1 MGVETGSCVIPGF
14 ASLMRF
20 ICGRWNSRS
29 EPGSMFPPMF
39 VPKFLSA
46 FLSAIPNFLSTFL
59 MIFMRVSLR
68 ASLTVFLS
76 LALVIFNAAGALAQD
91 QDTDT
96 TGPVGMFE
104 IPASHDGSTPF
115 SVTIVFDEEPKQVGK
130 RIQGL
135 LVNIPPHDP
144 PYRTVTHGP
153 EFSNREKDPNDRRR
167 YSFTATPQAPVD
179 LRFRVSRGFT
189 DSAGN
194 EGLPI
199 NSLVIPY
206 IATGNTLPQANAGPD
221 QRVDSG
227 ASVTLNGSG
236 SSDGNGTFTYSW
248 VRTGGTGQAVIL
260 DDATAAMP
268 VFTAE
273 TLVPGAASVDYVFGL
288 TVTDDDDATD
298 TDTVTITVVSG
309 NVIPIADAGDDQTV
323 DSGAMVTLDSSR
335 SMDSDG
341 TIASREWT
349 RVRGTS
355 GESVTL
361 NDATA
366 ASPTFTADSV
376 AAGTADVTHVFELV
390 VTDDDGAESVADT
403 VMITIVAPFS
413 LTVAEAGTDQ
423 DMVPSGMRVFLDG
436 RGSVT
441 DRRRTIVSYV
451 WERTGGTGELIP
463 LGNTKAEQL
472 IFFAETLAPG
482 APDVTYVLDLTVTDS
497 AGYTDTD
504 TVVITVISG
513 FADPVADAGPDVEV
527 GSGTLVT
534 LDGRGS
540 TVDRRRTIASRAW
553 QRTGGTGNAVIWSD
567 ASVEQPTFTAQSLT
581 EGAADVTH
589 EFTLTVTDSEGETDT
604 DTVIVTVTAGNATP
618 VADAGENRTVIS
630 ETMVELD
637 GSGSTDSGGMVA
649 SYAWTRTGGTADI
662 DVELEN
668 EDTAKPTFE
677 ADALQP
683 GAADVIHIFSLVV
696 TDDDNVESVADTV
709 TITVTPPMTAP
720 TADAGADQLVDSGE
734 RVILDGSGSYDIDGK
749 IASRSWQR
757 TGGTGGSVTLSSAS
771 AARPVFT
778 ADRLASG
785 ATDVTHVFT
794 LTVTDDEGMTD
805 TDTVTITVTAEER
818 IPPTGKFEHPQTHD
832 GKTGFTVALVFD
844 KEVVF
849 DYKNLVTRLSGI
861 TGTGIPTVVEV
872 DPDTGEEKEVDVLGF
887 DYNYKEH
894 GPSISNFHQDQT
906 DNLRYTFN
914 VTPNKSLDVVPV
926 AIGLQLRGRHYEDLD
941 GNRGAF
947 TIRATIPWMDPDTDV
962 PVAHAGPDQ
971 RVMSGATVKLDGR
984 GSMDSDGMISS
995 YAWTRT
1001 GGTGGSVILS
1011 DASRKRPTFTADILA
1026 PGASDVTHVFS
1037 LVVTDDGNARSVAD
1051 TMTVVVMSPFVTTVA
1066 NAGPDLTVASGATV
1080 TLDGSG
1086 SAVDRRRTRSHAWTR
1101 TGGTGGTV
1109 TLDDASAEEPIFTA
1123 DTLAAGADDVTYVFE
1138 LTVTDSDGGTS
1149 VDTVTITATSNEAPV
1164 ASAGEDQ
1171 TVDSG
1176 ARVRLRGDLS
1186 VDPDG
1191 DGTVT
1196 YAWTRTRWSRTRWA
1210 RTSGNGDAV
1219 TLGDANALSNPRE
1232 AQPTFMADVL
1242 KPGVADVIHVF
1253 SLTVTDSYGATD
1265 TDTVRITVTSPFEN
1279 PVARAG
1285 EDQAVRIGDTVT
1297 LDGSRSSADRRATI
1311 VSHAWKRTGGT
1322 GDASIDLV
1330 GENMAQS
1337 SFMAVGPG
1345 PLSDESTVTH
1355 DFELTVTDSA
1365 GGISTDTVTVT
1376 IVITN
1381 FDHSLSPVADAGPD
1395 RTVGHGTSVM
1405 LDGSGSRGSRK
1416 ATGHGHRDINFHAWK
1431 HIRTLGTP
1439 GLAPVATGETTIT
1452 RSCPGTLSPNR
1463 KKTLFSCSQRPTFV
1477 ADNLSSGVDSVTYV
1491 FELRVTD
1498 VWGLDATDRVM
1509 ITVVR
1514 GFVSPEAN
1522 AGPDQMAGSGM
1533 IVTLD
1538 GSGSMLDSRKTPHT
1552 YAWERIS
1559 GTGSSSIAL
1568 SNANVARPTFTADS
1582 LAEGAPDVIHVFRLT
1597 VTDSDSASGTDTVTI
1612 RVVSDFQELAKNAD
1626 PVADAGEDQTVGF
1639 GMPVQLDGSD
1649 SMDSDGTIVSY
1660 SWKWLYG
1667 TGDNNPDDGDPH
1679 TPPVL
1684 SSATA
1689 QQPTFTADT
1698 TLPLKNR
1705 VTHTGEGS
1713 SGEAKDKNVDVIE
1726 VIRADEGTHVFEL
1739 TVTDDKGAT
1748 ATDRVRIT
1756 VKASVV
1762 AKTDLTAPTGRF
1774 AAEDGGPLPNFYGT
1788 SDPFTLALVF
1798 DEEVTI
1804 KSVASIV
1811 SRVSVETPEDIYF
1824 RQLPP
1829 EYIRESLNHLPVISD
1844 LKQDPTDRRRY
1855 KFTLDPKKARIW
1867 FELVLQAQNYQDLA
1881 GNRGAGDIRTGPI
1894 LYADEEVIN
1903 EAPVANA
1910 GENRTVI
1917 SEAMVTLDGT
1927 GSSDTEGDIEFYK
1940 WERTGGTGG
1949 PVVLSDPSAAKPT
1962 FRADTL
1968 AAGTDNV
1975 THEFLL
1981 TVTDE
1986 SRHEIRV
1993 ESGTTNIPA
2002 ICRDGRLSEER
2013 CTLIHRKTDEAT
2025 VTVTV
2030 DAPPVANAGLDQ
2042 NVGTETL
2049 VTLDGRAS
2057 RDSNTTL
2064 SYAWTGPMPL
2074 TDADTAMPTFMAD
2087 ILGTDAAEVT
2097 REFMLTV
2104 TDSQGQT
2111 ATDTIEVTIS
2121 SNTSPTADA
2130 GTDQE
2135 DIPSGR
2141 EITLDGSASMDEE
2154 GTIDLE
2160 WERTGGTAGADVTLD
2175 DMTAEMPKFTVNL
2188 VAGAMDVEHV
2198 FTLTVTDNDGA
2209 IDTDMVRVTIVSA
2222 FAMPMAVAS
2231 TTTPNIGSGGSVTL
2245 DGSSSTVDRRRTI
2258 KSWDWQR
2265 TRGTGID
2272 TLKINGATTATP
2284 TFTVETRDDG
2294 AVDVTHVFE
2303 LTLTDSADMK
2313 STATVTV
2320 TVISAF
2326 ADTTANAG
2334 ENQTG
2339 IVSGTAVSLDGSN
2352 SMFDFRRGPVSYAWA
2367 RTGGTANE
2375 TVTLVN
2381 ANQAVANFTDTVA
2394 DGAQPVEHIFTL
2406 TVTDNTGVSVMDT
2419 VTVTVVTANQIPVA
2433 SVTSVTVKSGEPV
2446 TLTGRGR
2453 DDDGTVEEWKWTRK
2467 GGSGDENV
2475 VLAGE
2480 DTAELT
2486 FTADRLVPGAPDATH
2501 VFEFMVTDDDNAES
2515 LPVEVTVTVE
2525 SDIAVPVANAGADRT
2540 INSGM
2545 QVTLDGSDSSV
2556 DFRRTLL
2563 AYAWERTDGSEGA
2576 NVTLDDPTAEMP
2588 TFTDSL
2594 NNGDR
2599 NVEHVFTLTVTDNAG
2614 MTATDRVTI
2623 TIVSDFAMPVAD
2635 AGENQTGIVSG
2646 TAVSLDGSNS
2656 MFDFRRGPVSYA
2668 WARTGGTANETVTLV
2683 NANQVVASFTDTVA
2697 DGAQPVEHI
2706 FTLTVT
2712 DNTGVSVMDTVTV
2725 TVVTANQ
2732 IPVASVTSVT
2742 VKSGEPVTLTGR
2754 GRDDDGTVEE
2764 WKWTRKGGS
2773 GDENVVLAGE
2783 DTAELTFTADRL
2795 VPGAPDATHVF
2806 EFMVTDDDNAESL
2819 PVEVTVTVE
2828 SDIAV
2833 PVANAGA
2840 DRTINSG
2847 MQVTLDGSGSSVDFR
2862 RTLLAYA
2869 WERTDG
2875 SEGADVTL
2883 DDPTAEMPT
2892 FTDSLNNGD
2901 RNVEHVFTLT
2911 VTDDAGMTATD
2922 TVTITVVSDFSMPVA
2937 NAGEDLRVISGT
2949 VVRLDGSGSSPDFR
2963 KTIES
2968 WRWERT
2974 GGTGGASVILTGAD
2988 SARPEF
2994 RAVQLEPGAG
3004 DVTHVFTLTVTDEDG
3019 RVATDTV
3026 TVTVFAPSVDILV
3039 SSSELTVQEGGS
3051 GVYRVRLGESPG
3063 QQVTVFAIPDQGKIV
3078 LNHTFLLFD
3087 DGNWNDWQEIRVS
3100 AVVDSDGLD
3109 GHAVIRHMFAGKNI
3123 VAAHAGEVRVRI
3135 RENDPV
3141 LPLIGDYL
3149 VNRATT
3155 FMGQQ
3160 PGLIP
3165 FLRQNGTRAN
3175 EQGGFSVAATEG
3187 RLSAEGG
3194 FVHNGVW
3201 GEITGARVNGVSGGT
3216 DFMLGSLGVH
3226 RRYSDN
3232 FLAGFLLQYDHANHG
3247 LAGQTGS
3254 IDGSGWMGG
3263 PYIVMRSAIQP
3274 LYLEGRL
3281 LYGQS
3286 GHEIRFM
3293 DPGAG
3298 IGMRTG
3304 LFDSRRWLAQL
3315 RVEGEIVLSANR
3327 DDSGDFRDNSD
3338 GSGGVNNSRGGSGN
3352 SGLRDLRLIPY
3363 ADARWIEERATAF
3376 VTGSA
3381 TGSRISVLGQKISI
3395 GEMEFGLDV
3404 EIPITVNRGALM
3416 ANGGLGLV
3424 YSNLNSEYVGS
3435 DSRGHGR
3442 LEAGFVYDLDENTRI
3457 DLGGFYDGIG
3467 LSPYESYGL
3476 SINAELKF

>member
-1 MGVETGSCVIPGF
+1 MRIDDMGVETGSCVTSGF
-14 ASLMRF
+14 ALLARF
-20 ICGRWNSRS
+20 VCGRWNSRF
-29 EPGSMFPPMF
+29 GSGSVFPSMIFAP
-39 VPKFLSA
+39 FLSA
-46 FLSAIPNFLSTFL
+46 VPA
-59 MIFMRVSLR
+59 V
-68 ASLTVFLS
+68 VLS
-76 LALVIFNAAGALAQD
+76 LALVGFNAAGALAQD
-91 QDTDT
+91 V

-104 IPASHDGSTPF
+104 IPASHDGTTPF
-115 SVTIVFDEEPKQVGK
+115 SVAIVFDEEPKYVGR

-135 LVNIPPHDP
+135 LVNIPSHDP
-144 PYRTVTHGP
+144 PYRNSTHGP
-153 EFSNREKDPNDRRR
+153 EISDREKDSSDRRH
-167 YSFTATPQAPVD
+167 YSFTVTPRAPVD
-179 LRFRVSRGFT
+179 LRFRVGRGFT

-221 QRVDSG
+221 RRVDSG

-236 SSDGNGTFTYSW
+236 SSDDDGTVAYSW
-248 VRTGGTGQAVIL
+248 VRTGGTGQAVVL

-273 TLVPGAASVDYVFGL
+273 TLVPGAASVDYVFRL

-309 NVIPIADAGDDQTV
+309 NVIPMADAGDDRTV
-323 DSGAMVTLDSSR
+323 DSGAMVTLDGSG

-341 TIASREWT
+341 TIASHAWE

-355 GESVTL
+355 RESVTL
-361 NDATA
+361 NGATT

-403 VMITIVAPFS
+403 VMITIVAPFG
-413 LTVAEAGTDQ
+413 LTVAEAGSDQ

-451 WERTGGTGELIP
+451 WERTGGTGDLIP

-472 IFFAETLAPG
+472 IFFAEALAPG

-513 FADPVADAGPDVEV
+513 FADPVADAGPDVEA

-534 LDGRGS
+534 LDGGGS
-540 TVDRRRTIASRAW
+540 TADRRRTIASYAW
-553 QRTGGTGNAVIWSD
+553 HRTGGTGSAVIWSD
-567 ASVEQPTFTAQSLT
+567 ANVERPTFTAQSLT
-581 EGAADVTH
+581 TGAADVTH
-589 EFTLTVTDSEGETDT
+589 EFTLTVTDSEGDTDT
-604 DTVIVTVTAGNATP
+604 DTVIVTITADNATP
-618 VADAGENRTVIS
+618 VADAGANRTVVS
-630 ETMVELD
+630 EAMVELD
-637 GSGSTDSGGMVA
+637 GSGSSDSDGTVE
-649 SYAWTRTGGTADI
+649 SYVWTRTGGTEDI

-668 EDTAKPTFE
+668 EDSAKPTFT

-720 TADAGADQLVDSGE
+720 TAHAGADQLVDSGE

-757 TGGTGGSVTLSSAS
+757 TGGTGGSVTLSSAT

-778 ADRLASG
+778 ADTLASDDM
-785 ATDVTHVFT
+785 DVTHVFT

-849 DYKNLVTRLSGI
+849 DHRNLVTRLSGL

-872 DPDTGEEKEVDVLGF
+872 DPETGEEKEVDILGF

-894 GPSISNFHQDQT
+894 GPSISNFHQDRN
-906 DNLRYTFN
+906 DNLRYTFT

-941 GNRGAF
+941 GNRGASA
-947 TIRATIPWMDPDTDV
+947 IRATIPWMDPDTDV

-1001 GGTGGSVILS
+1001 GGTGGSVMLS

-1037 LVVTDDGNARSVAD
+1037 LVVTDDGNARSAAD

-1066 NAGPDLTVASGATV
+1066 NAGPDRTVASGVMV

-1086 SAVDRRRTRSHAWTR
+1086 SAVDRRRTLSHAWTR

-1138 LTVTDSDGGTS
+1138 MTVTDSDGGTS

-1196 YAWTRTRWSRTRWA
+1196 YAWTRTRWSRTRWT

-1219 TLGDANALSNPRE
+1219 TLGDANALSNPHE
-1232 AQPTFMADVL
+1232 AQPTFKADVL

-1285 EDQAVRIGDTVT
+1285 ADQAVRIGDTVT
-1297 LDGSRSSADRRATI
+1297 LDGSHSSADRRATI

-1322 GDASIDLV
+1322 GNASIDLV
-1330 GENMAQS
+1330 GENTAQS
-1337 SFMAVGPG
+1337 SFMAIGPG
-1345 PLSDESTVTH
+1345 PLSDEPTVTH

-1431 HIRTLGTP
+1431 YIRTLGTP

-1463 KKTLFSCSQRPTFV
+1463 KKALFSCSQRPTFV

-1522 AGPDQMAGSGM
+1522 AGPDQVAGSGM

-1538 GSGSMLDSRKTPHT
+1538 GSGSILDSRKTPHT
-1552 YAWERIS
+1552 YAWERVS

-1582 LAEGAPDVIHVFRLT
+1582 LAEGAPDVTHVFRLT
-1597 VTDSDSASGTDTVTI
+1597 VTDSDVTDSNSASGTDTVTI
-1612 RVVSDFQELAKNAD
+1612 TVVSDFQELAKNAA

-1639 GMPVQLDGSD
+1639 GMPVQLDGSG

-1660 SWKWLYG
+1660 NWKWIYG
-1667 TGDNNPDDGDPH
+1667 TGDNNPDDNDLH
-1679 TPPVL
+1679 TPPAL

-1689 QQPTFTADT
+1689 QQPTFTSDT

-1705 VTHTGEGS
+1705 VTDTGKGS
-1713 SGEAKDKNVDVIE
+1713 SGERRDQNVDVLG
-1726 VIRADEGTHVFEL
+1726 VFRADEGTHVFEL

-1756 VKASVV
+1756 VRESVT
-1762 AKTDLTAPTGRF
+1762 ARTDLVAPTGQF
-1774 AAEDGGPLPNFYGT
+1774 AAEDGGPVPNFY
-1788 SDPFTLALVF
+1788 SDSNPFTLALVF

-1804 KSVASIV
+1804 KSSSSSIV
-1811 SRVSVETPEDIYF
+1811 PVVSDETPDDVRAKARNQGRVNY
-1824 RQLPP
+1824 RPT
-1829 EYIRESLNHLPVISD
+1829 ISD

-1855 KFTLDPKKARIW
+1855 TFTVDPEKARIW
-1867 FELVLQAQNYQDLA
+1867 FGLVLQAEHYQDLA
-1881 GNRGAGDIRTGPI
+1881 GNRGAVDIRTGPI
-1894 LYADEEVIN
+1894 LYADGDVTN
-1903 EAPVANA
+1903 DAPVANA
-1910 GENRTVI
+1910 GPDQTVD
-1917 SEAMVTLDGT
+1917 SEATVTLDGT
-1927 GSSDTEGDIEFYK
+1927 GSSDADGIEFYK
-1940 WERTGGTGG
+1940 WERTGGNS
-1949 PVVLSDPSAAKPT
+1949 VASVKLDDASAAKPT
-1962 FRADTL
+1962 FKADILTPG
-1968 AAGTDNV
+1968 ADDV
-1975 THEFLL
+1975 THEFTLV
-1981 TVTDE
+1981 VTDR
-1986 SRHEIRV
+1986 SRHAIRQQPGRNLRTENTPDV
-1993 ESGTTNIPA
+1993 
-2002 ICRDGRLSEER
+2002 CRDGRLSEER
-2013 CTLIHRKTDEAT
+2013 CTLIYRKTDEAT

-2030 DAPPVANAGLDQ
+2030 DAPPMANAGLDQ

-2064 SYAWTGPMPL
+2064 TYAWTGPVPL
-2074 TDADTAMPTFMAD
+2074 TDPNTAMPTFMAD

-2111 ATDTIEVTIS
+2111 ATDTVEVTIG
-2121 SNTSPTADA
+2121 SNASPTANA
-2130 GTDQE
+2130 GPDQE

-2141 EITLDGSASMDEE
+2141 EITLDGSASMDGD

-2175 DMTAEMPKFTVNL
+2175 DATAEMPKFTVNL
-2188 VAGAMDVEHV
+2188 VAGAMNVEHV

-2222 FAMPMAVAS
+2222 FAMPMAVAETATPMIGS
-2231 TTTPNIGSGGSVTL
+2231 GGTVTLDGSGSMVDFRRGPVSYAWARTGGTGDDSRPLTGATTSMPTFTVETLEDGDPDKTHEFTLTLTDSADQTSIATVMITVISAYADTTANAGDDQSGIISGTSVILDGSGSMVDFRRGPVSYAWARTGGTAGADVTLDDATAEMPKFTVNLVAGAMDVEHVFTLTVTDEDGAIDTDMVRVTIVSAFAMPMAVAETATPNIGSGGSVTL
-2245 DGSSSTVDRRRTI
+2245 DGSSSTVDWRRTI

-2265 TRGTGID
+2265 TDGTGID

-2313 STATVTV
+2313 STATVMI

-2334 ENQTG
+2334 DNQSG
-2339 IVSGTAVSLDGSN
+2339 IVSGTPVSLDGSN

-2381 ANQAVANFTDTVA
+2381 ANQAVANFTDIVA
-2394 DGAQPVEHIFTL
+2394 DGEQPVEHIFTL
-2406 TVTDNTGVSVMDT
+2406 TVTDSTGAFDIDT
-2419 VTVTVVTANQIPVA
+2419 VMVTVMAANEIPVA
-2433 SVTSVTVKSGEPV
+2433 SVTSTSVTVKSEERV

-2453 DDDGTVEEWKWTRK
+2453 DDDGTVEEWKWTRT

-2501 VFEFMVTDDDNAES
+2501 FFKFVVIDDDTAES

-2525 SDIAVPVANAGADRT
+2525 SGIAVPVANAGADQT

-2545 QVTLDGSDSSV
+2545 QVVLDGSGSSA
-2556 DFRRTLL
+2556 DFRRTPL

-2614 MTATDRVTI
+2614 
-2623 TIVSDFAMPVAD
+2623 
-2635 AGENQTGIVSG
+2635 G
-2646 TAVSLDGSNS
+2646 
-2656 MFDFRRGPVSYA
+2656 
-2668 WARTGGTANETVTLV
+2668 
-2683 NANQVVASFTDTVA
+2683 
-2697 DGAQPVEHI
+2697 
-2706 FTLTVT
+2706 
-2712 DNTGVSVMDTVTV
+2712 
-2725 TVVTANQ
+2725 
-2732 IPVASVTSVT
+2732 
-2742 VKSGEPVTLTGR
+2742 
-2754 GRDDDGTVEE
+2754 
-2764 WKWTRKGGS
+2764 
-2773 GDENVVLAGE
+2773 
-2783 DTAELTFTADRL
+2783 
-2795 VPGAPDATHVF
+2795 
-2806 EFMVTDDDNAESL
+2806 
-2819 PVEVTVTVE
+2819 
-2828 SDIAV
+2828 
-2833 PVANAGA
+2833 
-2840 DRTINSG
+2840 
-2847 MQVTLDGSGSSVDFR
+2847 
-2862 RTLLAYA
+2862 
-2869 WERTDG
+2869 
-2875 SEGADVTL
+2875 
-2883 DDPTAEMPT
+2883 
-2892 FTDSLNNGD
+2892 
-2901 RNVEHVFTLT
+2901 
-2911 VTDDAGMTATD
+2911 TATD

-2937 NAGEDLRVISGT
+2937 NAGEDLRVISGR

-2968 WRWERT
+2968 WSWERT

-3051 GVYRVRLGESPG
+3051 SVYRVRLGESPG
-3063 QQVTVFAIPDQGKIV
+3063 QRVTILAVPDHGKIV
-3078 LNHTFLLFD
+3078 LNHASLVFD

-3100 AVVDSDGLD
+3100 AVVDADEIDGNT
-3109 GHAVIRHMFAGKNI
+3109 VIRHMFAGKNV

-3141 LPLIGDYL
+3141 LLLIGDYL
-3149 VNRATT
+3149 VSRATT
-3155 FMGQQ
+3155 LLGQQ

-3165 FLRQNGTRAN
+3165 FLKHDGFRSDDR
-3175 EQGGFSVAATEG
+3175 GGFSLSATEG
-3187 RLSAEGG
+3187 RLTAEGG
-3194 FVHNGVW
+3194 FVRNGIW

-3216 DFMLGSLGVH
+3216 DFILGSLGVH

-3247 LAGQTGS
+3247 LAGQAGS
-3254 IDGSGWMGG
+3254 IDGSGWMVG
-3263 PYIVMRSAIQP
+3263 PYFAVRPAIQP

-3286 GHEIRFM
+3286 GHDIRFM

-3298 IGMRTG
+3298 IGVRTG
-3304 LFDSRRWLAQL
+3304 SFDTERWLAQL
-3315 RVEGEIVLSANR
+3315 RVEGEIVLSSEH
-3327 DDSGDFRDNSD
+3327 DDSGD
-3338 GSGGVNNSRGGSGN
+3338 SRGGSD
-3352 SGLRDLRLIPY
+3352 LRDLRLIPY

-3376 VTGSA
+3376 VTGST
-3381 TGSRISVLGQKISI
+3381 TGSRISVPGQKVSI
-3395 GEMEFGLDV
+3395 GEMEFGTEV
-3404 EIPITVNRGALM
+3404 EIPIRVNRGAMM
-3416 ANGGLGLV
+3416 ATGGLGMV
-3424 YSNLNSEYVGS
+3424 YSSMDGDHVM
-3435 DSRGHGR
+3435 SRSRTHGR
-3442 LEAGFVYDLDENTRI
+3442 FEAGFSYEPDENLRI
-3457 DLGGFYDGIG
+3457 DFESFYGGIG
-3467 LSPYESYGL
+3467 TSRYESYGL

>member
-1 MGVETGSCVIPGF
+1 MSVETGSRVISGL
-14 ASLMRF
+14 ASSMRF
-20 ICGRWNSRS
+20 ICGRWNSRF
-29 EPGSMFPPMF
+29 GSGSVFSSMIFPL
-39 VPKFLSA
+39 FLSA
-46 FLSAIPNFLSTFL
+46 VPA
-59 MIFMRVSLR
+59 V
-68 ASLTVFLS
+68 VLS
-76 LALVIFNAAGALAQD
+76 LALVGFNAAGALAQD
-91 QDTDT
+91 V

-104 IPASHDGSTPF
+104 IPASHDGTTPF

-309 NVIPIADAGDDQTV
+309 NVIPIADAGDDRTV

-341 TIASREWT
+341 TIVSREWT

-355 GESVTL
+355 RESVTL

-423 DMVPSGMRVFLDG
+423 EMVPSGMRVFLDG

-513 FADPVADAGPDVEV
+513 FADTVADAGPDVEA

-540 TVDRRRTIASRAW
+540 TVDRRRTVASRAW

-567 ASVEQPTFTAQSLT
+567 ASVEQPTFIAQSLT

-630 ETMVELD
+630 ETTVELD

-785 ATDVTHVFT
+785 ATDVTHVFA

-818 IPPTGKFEHPQTHD
+818 IPPTGEFEHPQTHD
-832 GKTGFTVALVFD
+832 GKTAFTVALVFD
-844 KEVVF
+844 QEVEF
-849 DYKNLVTRLSGI
+849 DSEDIVALLVDIPLG
-861 TGTGIPTVVEV
+861 TGTPVE
-872 DPDTGEEKEVDVLGF
+872 DPETGEMVDQLRF
-887 DYNYKEH
+887 DYNRNDH
-894 GPSISNFHQDQT
+894 GPEISNFFQD
-906 DNLRYTFN
+906 DHNARRYTFT
-914 VTPNKSLDVVPV
+914 VTPNISVIKVVPIT
-926 AIGLQLRGRHYEDLD
+926 IGIQLRGRYYMDLD
-941 GNRGAF
+941 GNRGVS

-971 RVMSGATVKLDGR
+971 RVVSGATVKLDGR

-1001 GGTGGSVILS
+1001 GGTGGSVMLG
-1011 DASRKRPTFTADILA
+1011 DAGRKRPTFTADILA

-1066 NAGPDLTVASGATV
+1066 NAGPDRTVASGATV

-1109 TLDDASAEEPIFTA
+1109 TLDDASAEEPVFTA
-1123 DTLAAGADDVTYVFE
+1123 DTLAVGADDVTYVFE

-1196 YAWTRTRWSRTRWA
+1196 HAWTRTRWSRTRWT

-1219 TLGDANALSNPRE
+1219 TLGDANALINPRE

-1253 SLTVTDSYGATD
+1253 SLTVTDRYGATD

-1285 EDQAVRIGDTVT
+1285 ADQAVRIGDTVT
-1297 LDGSRSSADRRATI
+1297 LDGGRSSADRRATI

-1322 GDASIDLV
+1322 GNASIDLV

-1416 ATGHGHRDINFHAWK
+1416 ATGHGHRDINFHTWK

-1452 RSCPGTLSPNR
+1452 RSCPGTLSVKR
-1463 KKTLFSCSQRPTFV
+1463 KKVLFSCSQRPVFV

-1491 FELRVTD
+1491 FELRVMD
-1498 VWGLDATDRVM
+1498 VRGLVATDRVM

-1514 GFVSPEAN
+1514 GFVLPEAN
-1522 AGPDQMAGSGM
+1522 AGPDQVAGSGM

-1559 GTGSSSIAL
+1559 GTGSSSVTL

-1582 LAEGAPDVIHVFRLT
+1582 LAEGAPDVTHVFQLT
-1597 VTDSDSASGTDTVTI
+1597 VTDSDPASGTDTVIIT
-1612 RVVSDFQELAKNAD
+1612 VVSDFQELAKNAN

-1639 GMPVQLDGSD
+1639 GMPVQLDGSG

-1660 SWKWLYG
+1660 NWKWIYG

-1684 SSATA
+1684 SSVTA
-1689 QQPTFTADT
+1689 QQPTFTSDT

-1705 VTHTGEGS
+1705 VTDTGKGS
-1713 SGEAKDKNVDVIE
+1713 SGERKDQNVDVLG
-1726 VIRADEGTHVFEL
+1726 VFRADEGTHVFEL

-1756 VKASVV
+1756 VRESVT
-1762 AKTDLTAPTGRF
+1762 ARTDLVAPTGRF
-1774 AAEDGGPLPNFYGT
+1774 AAENGDPVPNFYSD

-1804 KSVASIV
+1804 KSSNSSIV
-1811 SRVSVETPEDIYF
+1811 PVVSDETPDDV
-1824 RQLPP
+1824 
-1829 EYIRESLNHLPVISD
+1829 REKAQNQGRVNYRPTISD

-1855 KFTLDPKKARIW
+1855 TFTVDPEKARIW
-1867 FELVLQAQNYQDLA
+1867 FGLVLQAEHYQDLA
-1881 GNRGAGDIRTGPI
+1881 GNRGAVDIRTGPI
-1894 LYADEEVIN
+1894 LYADGDVTN
-1903 EAPVANA
+1903 DAPVANA
-1910 GENRTVI
+1910 GPDQTVD
-1917 SEAMVTLDGT
+1917 SEATVTLDGT
-1927 GSSDTEGDIEFYK
+1927 GSSDADGIEFYN
-1940 WERTGGTGG
+1940 WERTGGNG
-1949 PVVLSDPSAAKPT
+1949 VASVKLDDASAAKPT
-1962 FRADTL
+1962 FKADILTPG
-1968 AAGTDNV
+1968 ADDV
-1975 THEFLL
+1975 THEFTLV
-1981 TVTDE
+1981 VTDR
-1986 SRHEIRV
+1986 SRHAIRQQPGRNV
-1993 ESGTTNIPA
+1993 RTENTPDV
-2002 ICRDGRLSEER
+2002 CRDGRLSEER
-2013 CTLIHRKTDEAT
+2013 CTLIYRKTDEAT
-2025 VTVTV
+2025 VMVTV
-2030 DAPPVANAGLDQ
+2030 DAPPVANAGLDR
-2042 NVGTETL
+2042 NVRTGTQ

-2064 SYAWTGPMPL
+2064 TYAWTGPVPL
-2074 TDADTAMPTFMAD
+2074 TDPNTAMPTFMAD

-2111 ATDTIEVTIS
+2111 ATDTMEVTIG
-2121 SNTSPTADA
+2121 SNASPTANA
-2130 GTDQE
+2130 GPDQE
-2135 DIPSGR
+2135 DIPPG
-2141 EITLDGSASMDEE
+2141 EITLDGSASMDSD

-2160 WERTGGTAGADVTLD
+2160 WERTGGTAGVDVTLD
-2175 DMTAEMPKFTVNL
+2175 DATAEMPKFTVNL
-2188 VAGAMDVEHV
+2188 VPGAMDVEHV
-2198 FTLTVTDNDGA
+2198 FTLTVTDEDGA
-2209 IDTDMVRVTIVSA
+2209 IDTDTVKVSIVSA
-2222 FAMPMAVAS
+2222 FAMPRAVAE
-2231 TTTPNIGSGGSVTL
+2231 TVTPTIGSGGLVIL
-2245 DGSSSTVDRRRTI
+2245 DGSNSTVDRRRTV
-2258 KSWDWQR
+2258 KSWNWQR
-2265 TRGTGID
+2265 TDGTSTDLPVLTGG
-2272 TLKINGATTATP
+2272 NTATP
-2284 TFTVETRDDG
+2284 MFTAELRKAG
-2294 AVDVTHVFE
+2294 EMDVTHVFT
-2303 LTLTDSADMK
+2303 LTLTDSNDEESVAM
-2313 STATVTV
+2313 VTV

-2326 ADTTANAG
+2326 ANTTANAG
-2334 ENQTG
+2334 EDQTG
-2339 IVSGTAVSLDGSN
+2339 IVSGTAVSLDGGN
-2352 SMFDFRRGPVSYAWA
+2352 STFDYRRGPVSYAWA

-2406 TVTDNTGVSVMDT
+2406 TVTDNTGAFVMDT
-2419 VTVTVVTANQIPVA
+2419 VTVTVMAANEIPVA
-2433 SVTSVTVKSGEPV
+2433 SVTSTSVTVKSGERV

-2453 DDDGTVEEWKWTRK
+2453 DDDGTIREWKWTRT

-2475 VLAGE
+2475 VLAGD
-2480 DTAELT
+2480 DTAELG
-2486 FTADRLVPGAPDATH
+2486 FTADQLAPGDPDVTH
-2501 VFEFMVTDDDNAES
+2501 VFEFVVTDDDTAES

-2525 SDIAVPVANAGADRT
+2525 SGIAVPVANAGADRT

-2545 QVTLDGSDSSV
+2545 QVILDGSSSSA
-2556 DFRRTLL
+2556 DFRREPLQ
-2563 AYAWERTDGSEGA
+2563 YAWVRTGGTENAD
-2576 NVTLDDPTAEMP
+2576 VTLDDMIAEMP

-2614 MTATDRVTI
+2614 MTAFDTVTI
-2623 TIVSDFAMPVAD
+2623 TIVSDFAMPVA
-2635 AGENQTGIVSG
+2635 
-2646 TAVSLDGSNS
+2646 
-2656 MFDFRRGPVSYA
+2656 
-2668 WARTGGTANETVTLV
+2668 
-2683 NANQVVASFTDTVA
+2683 
-2697 DGAQPVEHI
+2697 H
-2706 FTLTVT
+2706 
-2712 DNTGVSVMDTVTV
+2712 
-2725 TVVTANQ
+2725 
-2732 IPVASVTSVT
+2732 
-2742 VKSGEPVTLTGR
+2742 
-2754 GRDDDGTVEE
+2754 
-2764 WKWTRKGGS
+2764 
-2773 GDENVVLAGE
+2773 
-2783 DTAELTFTADRL
+2783 
-2795 VPGAPDATHVF
+2795 
-2806 EFMVTDDDNAESL
+2806 
-2819 PVEVTVTVE
+2819 
-2828 SDIAV
+2828 
-2833 PVANAGA
+2833 
-2840 DRTINSG
+2840 
-2847 MQVTLDGSGSSVDFR
+2847 
-2862 RTLLAYA
+2862 
-2869 WERTDG
+2869 
-2875 SEGADVTL
+2875 
-2883 DDPTAEMPT
+2883 
-2892 FTDSLNNGD
+2892 
-2901 RNVEHVFTLT
+2901 
-2911 VTDDAGMTATD
+2911 
-2922 TVTITVVSDFSMPVA
+2922 
-2937 NAGEDLRVISGT
+2937 AGEDLRVISGT
-2949 VVRLDGSGSSPDFR
+2949 SVQLDGSGSRPDFR
-2963 KTIES
+2963 KTITS

-2974 GGTGGASVILTGAD
+2974 GGTGRTSAGLTGAD

-2994 RAVQLEPGAG
+2994 RADQLEPGTG

-3019 RVATDTV
+3019 RTATDMV

-3039 SSSELTVQEGGS
+3039 SPSELTVQEGGS

-3063 QQVTVFAIPDQGKIV
+3063 QQVTVLAIPDHGKIV
-3078 LNHTFLLFD
+3078 LNHAPLVFD
-3087 DGNWNDWQEIRVS
+3087 DGNWNDWQEIRAS

-3109 GHAVIRHMFAGKNI
+3109 GHAVIRHMFAGKNV
-3123 VAAHAGEVRVRI
+3123 VAAQAGEVRVRI
-3135 RENDPV
+3135 REIDPV

-3149 VNRATT
+3149 TARATT
-3155 FMGQQ
+3155 LLGQQ
-3160 PGLIP
+3160 PELVP
-3165 FLRQNGTRAN
+3165 FLKHDESRTNNHG
-3175 EQGGFSVAATEG
+3175 EFS
-3187 RLSAEGG
+3187 LSATGDRLTAQGG
-3194 FVHNGVW
+3194 FVHNNVW
-3201 GEITGARVNGVSGGT
+3201 GEIAGVRVSGVFGGT
-3216 DFMLGSLGVH
+3216 DFILGSFGVH
-3226 RRYSDN
+3226 RKYSDN
-3232 FLAGFLLQYDHANHG
+3232 LLAGFQLQLEHANHG
-3247 LAGQTGS
+3247 LAGQAGA
-3254 IDGSGWMGG
+3254 INGSGWMVG
-3263 PYIVMRSAIQP
+3263 PYFAVRPAIQP

-3286 GHEIRFM
+3286 GHDIRFV

-3298 IGMRTG
+3298 IGVRTG
-3304 LFDSRRWLAQL
+3304 TFDTERWLAQL
-3315 RVEGEIVLSANR
+3315 RVEGEIALLPK
-3327 DDSGDFRDNSD
+3327 SGH
-3338 GSGGVNNSRGGSGN
+3338 SRGTRRD
-3352 SGLRDLRLIPY
+3352 SGLRDLRLIPFV
-3363 ADARWIEERATAF
+3363 DARWIEERATAF
-3376 VTGSA
+3376 VTGST
-3381 TGSRISVLGQKISI
+3381 TGSGISVPGQKITVA
-3395 GEMEFGLDV
+3395 EMEFGTDV
-3404 EIPITVNRGALM
+3404 EIPITVNHGAMM
-3416 ANGGLGLV
+3416 ATGGLGLV
-3424 YSNLNSEYVGS
+3424 YSGLDGDHVGS
-3435 DSRGHGR
+3435 GSRTHGR
-3442 LEAGFVYDLDENTRI
+3442 LDAGFTYDSDETVRI
-3457 DLGGFYDGIG
+3457 DFGSFYDGIG
-3467 LSPYESYGL
+3467 TSRYENYGL
-3476 SINAELKF
+3476 SINVELKF

>member
-1 MGVETGSCVIPGF
+1 MARQTTGIDNMGVETGSCVIPGF

-39 VPKFLSA
+39 VPK

-135 LVNIPPHDP
+135 LVNIPSHDP

-153 EFSNREKDPNDRRR
+153 EISNRAKDPTDRRR

-376 AAGTADVTHVFELV
+376 AAGTADVTHVFQLV

-403 VMITIVAPFS
+403 VVVTIVAPFS

-513 FADPVADAGPDVEV
+513 FADTVADAGPDVEA

-540 TVDRRRTIASRAW
+540 TVDRRRTVASRAW
-553 QRTGGTGNAVIWSD
+553 QRTGGTGSAVTLSD
-567 ASVEQPTFTAQSLT
+567 ASAEQPTFTAQSLT
-581 EGAADVTH
+581 TGAADVTH

-604 DTVIVTVTAGNATP
+604 DMVIVTVTAGNATP

-637 GSGSTDSGGMVA
+637 GSGSTDSGGMVV
-649 SYAWTRTGGTADI
+649 SYAWSRVGGTADI

-749 IASRSWQR
+749 IASRSWVR

-849 DYKNLVTRLSGI
+849 DHRNLVTRLSGL

-872 DPDTGEEKEVDVLGF
+872 DPETGEEKEVDVLGF

-926 AIGLQLRGRHYEDLD
+926 AIGIQLRGRHYEDLD

-1066 NAGPDLTVASGATV
+1066 NAGPDRTVASGATV

-1086 SAVDRRRTRSHAWTR
+1086 SAVDRRRTRFHAWTR

-1123 DTLAAGADDVTYVFE
+1123 DTLAVGADDVTYVFE

-1196 YAWTRTRWSRTRWA
+1196 YAWTRTRWSRTRWT

-1582 LAEGAPDVIHVFRLT
+1582 LAEGAPDVTHVFQLT
-1597 VTDSDSASGTDTVTI
+1597 VTDSDPASGTDTVTI
-1612 RVVSDFQELAKNAD
+1612 TVVSDFQELAKNAN

-1660 SWKWLYG
+1660 SWKWVYG
-1667 TGDNNPDDGDPH
+1667 TGDNNPDDNDLH

-1689 QQPTFTADT
+1689 QQPTFTSDT

-1705 VTHTGEGS
+1705 VTDTGKGS
-1713 SGEAKDKNVDVIE
+1713 SGERKDQNVDVLG
-1726 VIRADEGTHVFEL
+1726 VFRADEGTHVFEL

-1756 VKASVV
+1756 VRESVT
-1762 AKTDLTAPTGRF
+1762 ARTDLVVPTGRF
-1774 AAEDGGPLPNFYGT
+1774 AAENGGPVPNFYSD

-1804 KSVASIV
+1804 KSSSSSIV
-1811 SRVSVETPEDIYF
+1811 PVVSDETPRDV
-1824 RQLPP
+1824 
-1829 EYIRESLNHLPVISD
+1829 REKAQNQGRVDYRPTISD

-1855 KFTLDPKKARIW
+1855 TFTVDPEEARIW
-1867 FELVLQAQNYQDLA
+1867 FGLVLQAEHYQDLA
-1881 GNRGAGDIRTGPI
+1881 GNRGAVDIRTGPI
-1894 LYADEEVIN
+1894 LYVDGDVTN
-1903 EAPVANA
+1903 DAPVANA
-1910 GENRTVI
+1910 GPDQTVD
-1917 SEAMVTLDGT
+1917 SEATVTLDGT
-1927 GSSDTEGDIEFYK
+1927 GSSDADGIEFYN
-1940 WERTGGTGG
+1940 WERTGGNG
-1949 PVVLSDPSAAKPT
+1949 VASVKLDDASAAKPT
-1962 FRADTL
+1962 FKADILTPG
-1968 AAGTDNV
+1968 ADDV
-1975 THEFLL
+1975 THEFTLV
-1981 TVTDE
+1981 VTDR
-1986 SRHEIRV
+1986 SRHAIRQQPGRNNV
-1993 ESGTTNIPA
+1993 RTENTPEV
-2002 ICRDGRLSEER
+2002 CRDGRLSEER
-2013 CTLIHRKTDEAT
+2013 CTLIYRKTDEAT

-2064 SYAWTGPMPL
+2064 TYAWTGPVLL
-2074 TDADTAMPTFMAD
+2074 TDPNTAMPTFMAD
-2087 ILGTDAAEVT
+2087 ILGTDAADVT
-2097 REFMLTV
+2097 HEFMLTV

-2111 ATDTIEVTIS
+2111 ATDTMEVTVG
-2121 SNTSPTADA
+2121 SNASPTADA
-2130 GTDQE
+2130 GPDQE
-2135 DIPSGR
+2135 DIPAGM
-2141 EITLDGSASMDEE
+2141 EVTLDGSASMDGD

-2188 VAGAMDVEHV
+2188 VPGAMDVEHV

-2222 FAMPMAVAS
+2222 FAMPRAVAE
-2231 TTTPNIGSGGSVTL
+2231 TATPMIGSGGSVIL
-2245 DGSSSTVDRRRTI
+2245 DGSNSTVDRRRTV
-2258 KSWDWQR
+2258 KSWNWQR
-2265 TRGTGID
+2265 TDGTSTDLPVLTGG
-2272 TLKINGATTATP
+2272 NTATP
-2284 TFTVETRDDG
+2284 MFTAELRKAGDM
-2294 AVDVTHVFE
+2294 DVTHVFT
-2303 LTLTDSADMK
+2303 LTLTDSNDEESDATVD
-2313 STATVTV
+2313 ATVTV

-2352 SMFDFRRGPVSYAWA
+2352 STFDYRRGPVSYAWA

-2433 SVTSVTVKSGEPV
+2433 SVTSTSVTVKSGESV

-2453 DDDGTVEEWKWTRK
+2453 DDDGTVGEWKWTRT
-2467 GGSGDENV
+2467 GGLGDENV

-2480 DTAELT
+2480 DTAELG
-2486 FTADRLVPGAPDATH
+2486 FTADRLVPGAPDVTH
-2501 VFEFMVTDDDNAES
+2501 VFKFVVTDDDNAKS

-2525 SDIAVPVANAGADRT
+2525 SDIVVPVANAGADQT

-2545 QVTLDGSDSSV
+2545 QVTLDGSDSSA
-2556 DFRRTLL
+2556 DFRRTPL

-2576 NVTLDDPTAEMP
+2576 DVTFDDPTAEMP

-2614 MTATDRVTI
+2614 
-2623 TIVSDFAMPVAD
+2623 
-2635 AGENQTGIVSG
+2635 G
-2646 TAVSLDGSNS
+2646 
-2656 MFDFRRGPVSYA
+2656 
-2668 WARTGGTANETVTLV
+2668 
-2683 NANQVVASFTDTVA
+2683 
-2697 DGAQPVEHI
+2697 
-2706 FTLTVT
+2706 
-2712 DNTGVSVMDTVTV
+2712 
-2725 TVVTANQ
+2725 
-2732 IPVASVTSVT
+2732 
-2742 VKSGEPVTLTGR
+2742 
-2754 GRDDDGTVEE
+2754 
-2764 WKWTRKGGS
+2764 
-2773 GDENVVLAGE
+2773 
-2783 DTAELTFTADRL
+2783 
-2795 VPGAPDATHVF
+2795 
-2806 EFMVTDDDNAESL
+2806 
-2819 PVEVTVTVE
+2819 
-2828 SDIAV
+2828 
-2833 PVANAGA
+2833 
-2840 DRTINSG
+2840 
-2847 MQVTLDGSGSSVDFR
+2847 
-2862 RTLLAYA
+2862 
-2869 WERTDG
+2869 
-2875 SEGADVTL
+2875 
-2883 DDPTAEMPT
+2883 
-2892 FTDSLNNGD
+2892 
-2901 RNVEHVFTLT
+2901 
-2911 VTDDAGMTATD
+2911 TATD
-2922 TVTITVVSDFSMPVA
+2922 TVTITVVSDFAMPVA
-2937 NAGEDLRVISGT
+2937 HAGEDLQVISGT
-2949 VVRLDGSGSSPDFR
+2949 SVQLDGSGSRPDFR
-2963 KTIES
+2963 KTIS
-2968 WRWERT
+2968 TWRWERT
-2974 GGTGGASVILTGAD
+2974 GGTGRTSAGLTGAD

-2994 RAVQLEPGAG
+2994 RADQLEPGTG

-3063 QQVTVFAIPDQGKIV
+3063 QQVTVLAIPDQGKIV
-3078 LNHTFLLFD
+3078 LNHAFLLFD

-3247 LAGQTGS
+3247 LAGQSGS
-3254 IDGSGWMGG
+3254 IDGSGWMAG

-3298 IGMRTG
+3298 IGVRTG

-3327 DDSGDFRDNSD
+3327 GDSGDFRDNSG
-3338 GSGGVNNSRGGSGN
+3338 GSGGVSNSRGGSGN

>member
-1 MGVETGSCVIPGF
+1 MKIRSGGIANIA
-14 ASLMRF
+14 ASLQLLYCVVLAMSSQYRVVRYVLSLHRAVRIDLATISLAMRL
-20 ICGRWNSRS
+20 ICRRWNSRPDPIS
-29 EPGSMFPPMF
+29 VFPSTFPS
-39 VPKFLSA
+39 VFLSA
-46 FLSAIPNFLSTFL
+46 FLS
-59 MIFMRVSLR
+59 
-68 ASLTVFLS
+68 
-76 LALVIFNAAGALAQD
+76 LALVVFNAAGALAQD
-91 QDTDT
+91 V
-96 TGPVGMFE
+96 TGPVGVFVL
-104 IPASHDGSTPF
+104 PSSHDGATPF
-115 SVTIVFDEEPKQVGK
+115 SVTIVFDEEPKYVGR

-135 LVNIPPHDP
+135 LVNIPSHDP
-144 PYRTVTHGP
+144 PYRNGTHGP
-153 EFSNREKDPNDRRR
+153 EISGRAKDETDRRR
-167 YSFTATPQAPVD
+167 YNFTVTPRAPVD
-179 LRFRVSRGFT
+179 LRFRVGRGFT

-221 QRVDSG
+221 RRVDSG

-236 SSDGNGTFTYSW
+236 SSDDDGTVAYSW
-248 VRTGGTGQAVIL
+248 VRTGGTGQAVVL

-273 TLVPGAASVDYVFGL
+273 TLVPGAASVDYVFRL

-309 NVIPIADAGDDQTV
+309 NVIPMADAGDDQTV
-323 DSGAMVTLDSSR
+323 DSGAMVTLDGSG

-341 TIASREWT
+341 TIASHAWE

-355 GESVTL
+355 RESVTL
-361 NDATA
+361 NGATT
-366 ASPTFTADSV
+366 ASPTFTADYV

-403 VMITIVAPFS
+403 VMITIVAPFG
-413 LTVAEAGTDQ
+413 LTVAEAGSDQ

-482 APDVTYVLDLTVTDS
+482 ASDVTYVLDLTVTDS

-513 FADPVADAGPDVEV
+513 FADPVADAGPDVEA
-527 GSGTLVT
+527 GSGTMVT
-534 LDGRGS
+534 LDGGGS
-540 TVDRRRTIASRAW
+540 TVDRRRTIASYAW
-553 QRTGGTGNAVIWSD
+553 HRTGGTGSAVTWSD
-567 ASVEQPTFTAQSLT
+567 ASAERPTFTAQSLT
-581 EGAADVTH
+581 TGAADVTH
-589 EFTLTVTDSEGETDT
+589 EFTLTITDSEGDTDT
-604 DTVIVTVTAGNATP
+604 DTVIVTITADNAAP
-618 VADAGENRTVIS
+618 VADAGENRTVTS
-630 ETMVELD
+630 EAMVELD
-637 GSGSTDSGGMVA
+637 GSGSTDSDGTVE
-649 SYAWTRTGGTADI
+649 SYVWTRTGGTEDI
-662 DVELEN
+662 DVDLEN
-668 EDTAKPTFE
+668 EDSANPTFE
-677 ADALQP
+677 ADSLQP

-709 TITVTPPMTAP
+709 TITVTSPMTAP
-720 TADAGADQLVDSGE
+720 TAHAGADQLVDSGE
-734 RVILDGSGSYDIDGK
+734 RVTLDGSGSYDIDGK
-749 IASRSWQR
+749 IASHSWVR
-757 TGGTGGSVTLSSAS
+757 TGGTGGSVTLSSAT

-778 ADRLASG
+778 ADTLASD
-785 ATDVTHVFT
+785 AMDVTHVFT

-844 KEVVF
+844 QEVEF
-849 DYKNLVTRLSGI
+849 DSEDIVALLVDIPLG
-861 TGTGIPTVVEV
+861 TGTPVE
-872 DPDTGEEKEVDVLGF
+872 DPETGEMVDQLRF
-887 DYNYKEH
+887 DYNKNDH
-894 GPSISNFHQDQT
+894 GPEISNFFQD
-906 DNLRYTFN
+906 DHNARRYTFT
-914 VTPNKSLDVVPV
+914 VTPNISVIKVVPIT
-926 AIGLQLRGRHYEDLD
+926 IGIQLRGRYYMDLD
-941 GNRGAF
+941 GNRGVS
-947 TIRATIPWMDPDTDV
+947 TIRATIPWMDPDTDA

-971 RVMSGATVKLDGR
+971 RVVSGATVKLDGR

-1001 GGTGGSVILS
+1001 GGTGGSVMLS

-1037 LVVTDDGNARSVAD
+1037 LVVTDDGNARSAAD

-1066 NAGPDLTVASGATV
+1066 NAGPDRTVASGATV
-1080 TLDGSG
+1080 ALDGSG
-1086 SAVDRRRTRSHAWTR
+1086 SAVDRRRTLSHAWTR

-1109 TLDDASAEEPIFTA
+1109 TLDDASAEEPVFTA
-1123 DTLAAGADDVTYVFE
+1123 DTLAAGANDVTYVFE
-1138 LTVTDSDGGTS
+1138 MTVTDSDGGTS

-1176 ARVRLRGDLS
+1176 AMVRLRGDLS

-1196 YAWTRTRWSRTRWA
+1196 YAWTRTRWSRTRWT

-1219 TLGDANALSNPRE
+1219 TLGDANALSNPHE
-1232 AQPTFMADVL
+1232 AQPTFKADVL

-1285 EDQAVRIGDTVT
+1285 VDQAVRIGDTVT

-1322 GDASIDLV
+1322 GNTSIDLV
-1330 GENMAQS
+1330 GENTAQS
-1337 SFMAVGPG
+1337 SFMAIGPG
-1345 PLSDESTVTH
+1345 PLSDEPTVTH

-1395 RTVGHGTSVM
+1395 RTVGHGISVI

-1416 ATGHGHRDINFHAWK
+1416 ATGHGHRDINFYAWK

-1452 RSCPGTLSPNR
+1452 RSCPGNLSANR
-1463 KKTLFSCSQRPTFV
+1463 KKVLFSCSQRPTFV

-1498 VWGLDATDRVM
+1498 VWGLFATDRVM

-1522 AGPDQMAGSGM
+1522 AGPDQVAGSGM

-1538 GSGSMLDSRKTPHT
+1538 GSGSILDSRKTPHT
-1552 YAWERIS
+1552 YAWERVPG

-1582 LAEGAPDVIHVFRLT
+1582 LADGAPDVIHVFRLT

-1829 EYIRESLNHLPVISD
+1829 EYVRESLNHLPVISD

-2064 SYAWTGPMPL
+2064 TYAWTGPVPL
-2074 TDADTAMPTFMAD
+2074 TDPNTAMPTFMAD

-2097 REFMLTV
+2097 REFILTV

-2160 WERTGGTAGADVTLD
+2160 WERTGGTAGVDVTLD
-2175 DMTAEMPKFTVNL
+2175 DATAEMPKFTVNL

-2198 FTLTVTDNDGA
+2198 FTLTVTDEDGAIDTDTVRVTIVSAFAMPMAVAETATPMIGSGGTVTLDGSGSMVDFRRGPVSYAWARTGGTGDDSRPLTGATTSMPTFTVETLEDGDPDKTHEFTLTLTDSADQISTATVMIMVISAYADTTANAGDDQLGIISGTSVTLDGSGSMVDFRRGPVSYAWARTGGTAGADVTLDDATAEMPKFTVNLVAGAMDVEHVFTLTVTDEDGA

-2222 FAMPMAVAS
+2222 FAMPMAVAE
-2231 TTTPNIGSGGSVTL
+2231 TATPNIGSGGSVTL
-2245 DGSSSTVDRRRTI
+2245 DGSSSTVDWRRTI

-2265 TRGTGID
+2265 TDGTGID

-2313 STATVTV
+2313 STATVMI

-2326 ADTTANAG
+2326 ADTTAYAG
-2334 ENQTG
+2334 NDQSG
-2339 IVSGTAVSLDGSN
+2339 IVSGTPVSLDGSN

-2381 ANQAVANFTDTVA
+2381 ANQAVANFTDIVA
-2394 DGAQPVEHIFTL
+2394 DGEQPVEHIFTL
-2406 TVTDNTGVSVMDT
+2406 TVTDSTGAFDIDT
-2419 VTVTVVTANQIPVA
+2419 VMVTVMAANEIPVA
-2433 SVTSVTVKSGEPV
+2433 SVTSTSVTVKSEERV

-2453 DDDGTVEEWKWTRK
+2453 DDDGTVKEWKWTRT

-2501 VFEFMVTDDDNAES
+2501 FFRFVVIDNDNAES
-2515 LPVEVTVTVE
+2515 LSVDVTVKVE
-2525 SDIAVPVANAGADRT
+2525 SGIAVPVANAGADRT

-2545 QVTLDGSDSSV
+2545 QVTLDGSDSSA
-2556 DFRRTLL
+2556 DFRRTPL

-2614 MTATDRVTI
+2614 MTATD
-2623 TIVSDFAMPVAD
+2623 
-2635 AGENQTGIVSG
+2635 
-2646 TAVSLDGSNS
+2646 
-2656 MFDFRRGPVSYA
+2656 
-2668 WARTGGTANETVTLV
+2668 
-2683 NANQVVASFTDTVA
+2683 
-2697 DGAQPVEHI
+2697 
-2706 FTLTVT
+2706 
-2712 DNTGVSVMDTVTV
+2712 
-2725 TVVTANQ
+2725 
-2732 IPVASVTSVT
+2732 
-2742 VKSGEPVTLTGR
+2742 
-2754 GRDDDGTVEE
+2754 
-2764 WKWTRKGGS
+2764 
-2773 GDENVVLAGE
+2773 
-2783 DTAELTFTADRL
+2783 
-2795 VPGAPDATHVF
+2795 
-2806 EFMVTDDDNAESL
+2806 
-2819 PVEVTVTVE
+2819 
-2828 SDIAV
+2828 
-2833 PVANAGA
+2833 
-2840 DRTINSG
+2840 
-2847 MQVTLDGSGSSVDFR
+2847 
-2862 RTLLAYA
+2862 
-2869 WERTDG
+2869 
-2875 SEGADVTL
+2875 
-2883 DDPTAEMPT
+2883 
-2892 FTDSLNNGD
+2892 
-2901 RNVEHVFTLT
+2901 
-2911 VTDDAGMTATD
+2911 
-2922 TVTITVVSDFSMPVA
+2922 TVTITVVSDFAMPVA
-2937 NAGEDLRVISGT
+2937 NAGDDLRVISGT

-2974 GGTGGASVILTGAD
+2974 GGTGGVSVILTGAD

-2994 RAVQLEPGAG
+2994 RADQLEPGTG
-3004 DVTHVFTLTVTDEDG
+3004 DVNHVFTLTVTDEDG
-3019 RVATDTV
+3019 RIATDTV
-3026 TVTVFAPSVDILV
+3026 MVTVFAASVDILV
-3039 SSSELTVQEGGS
+3039 SPSELTVQEGGS
-3051 GVYRVRLGESPG
+3051 GTYRVSLSESPG
-3063 QQVTVFAIPDQGKIV
+3063 QEVIV
-3078 LNHTFLLFD
+3078 KADSDNEDVVLKPTHLLFD
-3087 DGNWNDWQEIRVS
+3087 VENWDKSQQVEIRT
-3100 AVVDSDGLD
+3100 AADSDNTD
-3109 GHAVIRHMFAGKNI
+3109 DIVKITHMFAGEGLK
-3123 VAAHAGEVRVRI
+3123 AHRAEEVRVRV
-3135 RENDPV
+3135 REVDPI
-3141 LPLIGDYL
+3141 LHRIGGYL
-3149 VNRATT
+3149 ETRATT
-3155 FMGQQ
+3155 LINLQ
-3160 PGLIP
+3160 PDLSS
-3165 FLRQNGTRAN
+3165 FLDQDGTTPGGS
-3175 EQGGFSVAATEG
+3175 GGFTFRATNG
-3187 RLSAEGG
+3187 RLALDGG
-3194 FVHNGVW
+3194 FVRDGVW
-3201 GEITGARVNGVSGGT
+3201 SEVTGSYANSVSGDT
-3216 DFMLGSLGVH
+3216 RFVLGSFGIY
-3226 RRYSDN
+3226 RKYSEN
-3232 FLAGFLLQYDHANHG
+3232 LLAGVMLQFDLADYDLDGNG
-3247 LAGQTGS
+3247 GTIDGTGWLAG
-3254 IDGSGWMGG
+3254 
-3263 PYIVMRSAIQP
+3263 PYFAARHGAQP
-3274 LYLEGRL
+3274 LYFEGRL

-3286 GHEIRFM
+3286 DNDIRFN
-3293 DPGAG
+3293 DPGASIG
-3298 IGMRTG
+3298 IRNGS
-3304 LFDSRRWLAQL
+3304 FDTKRLLVQL
-3315 RVEGEIVLSANR
+3315 RVEGEIA
-3327 DDSGDFRDNSD
+3327 FSD
-3338 GSGGVNNSRGGSGN
+3338 EDGGP
-3352 SGLRDLRLIPY
+3352 RLIPY
-3363 ADARWIEERATAF
+3363 VDARWIEDRAAAF
-3376 VTGSA
+3376 TDS
-3381 TGSRISVLGQKISI
+3381 ISNRVPGQTVSI
-3395 GEMEFGLDV
+3395 GELELGSNV
-3404 EIPITVNRGALM
+3404 EVPIAMSHGAM
-3416 ANGGLGLV
+3416 TFTGGLGVV
-3424 YSNLNSEYVGS
+3424 YSNSVGEYIPS
-3435 DSRGHGR
+3435 ASRSRGRGEIG
-3442 LEAGFVYDLDENTRI
+3442 LSYGLDDNVRI
-3457 DLGGFYDGIG
+3457 DFESFYDGIG
-3467 LSPYESYGL
+3467 TSGYEGYGL
-3476 SINAELKF
+3476 SVSAEMKF